1 MWRCLLLLLT
11 RSCII
16 YIKIQR
22 NSQNKQQIL
31 NRIIKSIEK
40 QVKYSEVDN
49 YFWKI
54 IKQQN
59 KLLKIAYENNDLAKQ
74 EEIKNK
80 TKLFICAKQLAKLQH
95 FIKSHWHNKKFQAQE
110 LYVLVKKDTESKY
123 GWNYK
128 TNKKWRK
135 ITLTDYATIIG
146 YSSSTPVKLN
156 WSLNK
161 VDINVA
167 LYTNLIAL
175 YKKFIQLDIKTR
187 MFKWLLSNKKETN
200 DNKCGMFDLSDSN
213 NTHSINDPPDDELS
227 EWFK

>member
-1 MWRCLLLLLT
+1 MYLYQNT
-11 RSCII
+11 E
-16 YIKIQR
+16 
-22 NSQNKQQIL
+22 NSQNKHQIL
-31 NRIIKSIEK
+31 NRIVKSIEK
-40 QVKYSEVDN
+40 QVKYSDVDN
-49 YFWKI
+49 YFWKL
-54 IKQQN
+54 IKKQD
-59 KLLKIAYENNDLAKQ
+59 KLLKIAYENNDSSKWD
-74 EEIKNK
+74 EIKAK

-110 LYVLVKKDTESKY
+110 LYVLVKQDTESKH

-156 WSLNK
+156 WLLNK
-161 VDINVA
+161 ADINVA
-167 LYTNLIAL
+167 LY
-175 YKKFIQLDIKTR
+175 KKFVQLDIKTR

-200 DNKCGMFDLSDSN
+200 DNKCGMFDLSNSN

>member
-1 MWRCLLLLLT
+1 MYLYQNSQC
-11 RSCII
+11 
-16 YIKIQR
+16 
-22 NSQNKQQIL
+22 SQNKHQIL
-31 NRIIKSIEK
+31 NQIVKSIEK
-40 QVKYSEVDN
+40 QVKYSDVDD
-49 YFWKI
+49 YFWKL
-54 IKQQN
+54 IKKQD
-59 KLLKIAYENNDLAKQ
+59 KLLKIAYENNDLAKRD
-74 EEIKNK
+74 EIKAK

-110 LYVLVKKDTESKY
+110 LYILVKQDTESKY

-146 YSSSTPVKLN
+146 YSSSTPAK
-156 WSLNK
+156 
-161 VDINVA
+161 INCLLKKADANVT

-175 YKKFIQLDIKTR
+175 YKRFVQLDIKTR

-200 DNKCGMFDLSDSN
+200 DNKCGMFDLSNSN
-213 NTHSINDPPDDELS
+213 NTHSINDPPPDDELS

>member
-1 MWRCLLLLLT
+1 MYLYQN
-11 RSCII
+11 S
-16 YIKIQR
+16 Q
-22 NSQNKQQIL
+22 NSQNKHQIL
-31 NRIIKSIEK
+31 NRIVKSIEK
-40 QVKYSEVDN
+40 QVKYSDVDN
-49 YFWKI
+49 YFWKL
-54 IKQQN
+54 IKKQDE
-59 KLLKIAYENNDLAKQ
+59 LLKIAYENKDLAKVAAL
-74 EEIKNK
+74 KDK

-110 LYVLVKKDTESKY
+110 LYILVKQDTESKH

-128 TNKKWRK
+128 TNKKWRT

-156 WSLNK
+156 WLLNRA
-161 VDINVA
+161 DINVA
-167 LYTNLIAL
+167 LYTNLIVL

-200 DNKCGMFDLSDSN
+200 DNKCGMFDLSNSN
-213 NTHSINDPPDDELS
+213 TIHSINDPPDDELS

>member
-1 MWRCLLLLLT
+1 MYLYQNT
-11 RSCII
+11 E
-16 YIKIQR
+16 
-22 NSQNKQQIL
+22 NSQNKHQIL
-31 NRIIKSIEK
+31 NRIVKSIEK
-40 QVKYSEVDN
+40 QVKYSDVDN
-49 YFWKI
+49 YFWKL
-54 IKQQN
+54 IKQQD

-110 LYVLVKKDTESKY
+110 LYVFVKQDTESKH

-128 TNKKWRK
+128 TNRKWRK
-135 ITLTDYATIIG
+135 ITLTDYAGIIC
-146 YSSSTPVKLN
+146 YSSSTPTKINCL
-156 WSLNK
+156 LK
-161 VDINVA
+161 KADANVA

-175 YKKFIQLDIKTR
+175 YKRFVQLDIKTR

-200 DNKCGMFDLSDSN
+200 DNKCGMFDLDSSN
-213 NTHSINDPPDDELS
+213 KTHPTNDPPDDELS

>member
-1 MWRCLLLLLT
+1 MYLYLNT
-11 RSCII
+11 E
-16 YIKIQR
+16 
-22 NSQNKQQIL
+22 NSQNKHQIL
-31 NRIIKSIEK
+31 NRIVKSIEK
-40 QVKYSEVDN
+40 QVKYSEVDD
-49 YFWKI
+49 YFWKL
-54 IKQQN
+54 IKQQD

-74 EEIKNK
+74 DEIKDK

-110 LYVLVKKDTESKY
+110 LYVLVKQDTDSKY

-156 WSLNK
+156 WLLNRA
-161 VDINVA
+161 DINVA

-175 YKKFIQLDIKTR
+175 YKKFVQLDIKTR
-187 MFKWLLSNKKETN
+187 MFKWLLSDKKETN
-200 DNKCGMFDLSDSN
+200 DNKCGMFDLLNSN
-213 NTHSINDPPDDELS
+213 TTHSINDPPDNEIS

>member
-1 MWRCLLLLLT
+1 MYLYQNT
-11 RSCII
+11 E
-16 YIKIQR
+16 
-22 NSQNKQQIL
+22 NSQNKHQIL
-31 NRIIKSIEK
+31 NRIVKSIEK
-40 QVKYSEVDN
+40 QVKYNEVDD
-49 YFWKI
+49 YFWKL
-54 IKQQN
+54 IKKQD
-59 KLLKIAYENNDLAKQ
+59 KLLKIVRENNDLTKRD
-74 EEIKNK
+74 EIIVK

-110 LYVLVKKDTESKY
+110 LYVFVKQDTESKH

-156 WSLNK
+156 WLLNK
-161 VDINVA
+161 ADINVA

-175 YKKFIQLDIKTR
+175 YKKFVELDIKTR

-200 DNKCGMFDLSDSN
+200 DNKCGMFDLGNSN
-213 NTHSINDPPDDELS
+213 TTHSINDPPDDNLWEEILNS
-227 EWFK
+227 

>member
-1 MWRCLLLLLT
+1 MYLYQNT
-11 RSCII
+11 E
-16 YIKIQR
+16 
-22 NSQNKQQIL
+22 NSQNKYQLL
-31 NRIIKSIEK
+31 NRIVKSIEK
-40 QVKYSEVDN
+40 QVKYSEVDD
-49 YFWKI
+49 YFWKL
-54 IKQQN
+54 IKKQD
-59 KLLKIAYENNDLAKQ
+59 KLLKIAYENNDLTKRD
-74 EEIKNK
+74 EIIVK

-110 LYVLVKKDTESKY
+110 LYILVKQDTESKY

-146 YSSSTPVKLN
+146 YSSSTPAK
-156 WSLNK
+156 
-161 VDINVA
+161 INCLLKKANANAA

-175 YKKFIQLDIKTR
+175 YKRFVQLDIKTR

-200 DNKCGMFDLSDSN
+200 DNKCGMFDLDSSN
-213 NTHSINDPPDDELS
+213 KTHSINDPPDDELS